1 MKRSSGLPINRT
13 RTICYPAAALLAGLF
28 AAQSIAT
35 LQVYLSNTALYRTLT
50 VVNNTGYLAVPNQ
63 QIMNRLQ
70 EFGPAFYGGVFFT
83 LSVGAGLSLISFA
96 AAWIWIR
103 LFSRNT
109 IFLIFLMVIWA
120 GSLAAAN
127 FNGFSPLVS
136 VYFFMIPAVVFLVT
150 LRLMPAQKGR
160 YPWFCR
166 VIPLIPVVL
175 LACLWGTQMDGHL
188 FLNLRDNLL
197 LSNPAGTKITDFYYR
212 YTLYPAEVFKPLDQ
226 KTIKTCNLEQ
236 IRKRSLKKLLKGKLL
251 HYDYLNTG
259 GDGKV
264 DLTIR
269 KEGETLIFENGGK
282 EILKTTAND
291 FLSAPAS
298 TLKQFSSETDRYS
311 FFRQFTFLSLLIG
324 FPITLYLFLYTILL
338 WLLCRF
344 FDLKT
349 SSVATSI
356 LCFSAGVLLLI
367 PVCFGSGEKI
377 EEDDLARVFSS
388 GSWQER
394 VAALKFVQK
403 KRVDIS
409 GFGAYGRMLTS
420 PHITERYWLTKAL
433 GVSRSHETYRDLSGL
448 LDDPSP
454 CVVSMAFMALGERG
468 DRKAVPEILKR
479 IEISDHWYPQWY
491 AYKALKVLG
500 WKQSRSR

>member
-1 MKRSSGLPINRT
+1 MKRSSGLPINRA

-28 AAQSIAT
+28 AAQAIAT
-35 LQVYLSNTALYRTLT
+35 LQVYLSNKALYRTLT
-50 VVNNTGYLAVPNQ
+50 VVNNTGYLTVPNQ

-70 EFGPAFYGGVFFT
+70 EFDPAFYGGVFFT
-83 LSVGAGLSLISFA
+83 LSVGAALSLISFA
-96 AAWIWIR
+96 AAWVWDR

-109 IFLIFLMVIWA
+109 IPLIFLLVIWA

-136 VYFFMIPAVVFLVT
+136 TYFLVIPAVVFLVT
-150 LRLMPAQKGR
+150 LRLMPAQKER
-160 YPWFCR
+160 HPWVYR
-166 VIPLIPVVL
+166 VIPVIPVAL

-188 FLNLRDNLL
+188 FLDLRDNLL
-197 LSNPAGTKITDFYYR
+197 LSNPAGIKIVDFYYR

-259 GDGKV
+259 GGGKV
-264 DLTIR
+264 DLTIG
-269 KEGETLIFENGGK
+269 KEGKTLIFENGGK

-349 SSVATSI
+349 SSVVASI

-367 PVCFGSGEKI
+367 PVWLGNAVKI
-377 EEDDLARVFSS
+377 DRKDSS
-388 GSWQER
+388 QTLESERRQER
-394 VAALKFVQK
+394 GP
-403 KRVDIS
+403 VD
-409 GFGAYGRMLTS
+409 
-420 PHITERYWLTKAL
+420 
-433 GVSRSHETYRDLSGL
+433 GL
-448 LDDPSP
+448 LKKMKESDNWYDQW
-454 CVVSMAFMALGERG
+454 R
-468 DRKAVPEILKR
+468 AV
-479 IEISDHWYPQWY
+479 
-491 AYKALKVLG
+491 
-500 WKQSRSR
+500 